1 MTPQPVA
8 SVVTFRLHPIGVW
21 LVALGALLLGLLLFM
36 AGCLTGMR
44 IDLAPRTQETAGSS
58 HLLDETATS
67 STKDR
72 DRADATTTNRPSDPD
87 RSADRASGL

>member
-36 AGCLTGMR
+36 AGCLAGMR
-44 IDLAPRTQETAGSS
+44 IDLAAQAQETAGSS
-58 HLLDETATS
+58 HLVDEAPTS
-67 STKDR
+67 PTKDR
-72 DRADATTTNRPSDPD
+72 DRADATTTNRPSDP
-87 RSADRASGL
+87 SPPADRAAGL